1 MAATMTGSR
10 TIATI
15 AAAIIA
21 AAIMIAEVDEMDP
34 LSPGVPPQPDKRPAS
49 PELRA
54 AVLDAFVAR
63 GYDRDEVER
72 TIRAESGW
80 LPHVVGRGD
89 DGRPIAAGL
98 IQLTDGSLK
107 TNGWTRGVEA
117 FAAASETAQ
126 LPIYQRFLSRMPRAN
141 RPGDSRLVLF
151 WPVAVRDDWPDE
163 RVIAS
168 VVSIGFP
175 AKVWEQNP
183 TLREGYPAVPMGP
196 ITAGSVRATVR
207 APGPV
212 SP

>member
-1 MAATMTGSR
+1 MMRDERIWLAVAAMVAGIFVMAREIGETLGDLPGQFASAPPSPDALASAALRDALLGAFSR
-10 TIATI
+10 
-15 AAAIIA
+15 
-21 AAIMIAEVDEMDP
+21 
-34 LSPGVPPQPDKRPAS
+34 
-49 PELRA
+49 
-54 AVLDAFVAR
+54 R
-63 GYDRDEVER
+63 GYDPEEV
-72 TIRAESGW
+72 IRAIGAESGW
-80 LPHVVGRGD
+80 RPHAVGRV
-89 DGRPIAAGL
+89 DGRPVAAGL
-98 IQLTDGSLK
+98 IQMTDASLRA
-107 TNGWTRGVEA
+107 NGWDAGVEA
-117 FAAASETAQ
+117 FAGATEATQ
-126 LPIYQRFLSRMPRAN
+126 WPTYQRFIGRMPRAR
-141 RPGDSRLVLF
+141 RPGDARLALF